1 MKKIG
6 IYGGSFSPPH
16 NGHISAARQFMDALS
31 LDELLI
37 MPSHI
42 SPHKVTDPTLT
53 SRHRY
58 DMAKIAF
65 KDLPRV
71 TVSDYEIQ
79 KGDISYTANTLSH
92 FSNEG
97 ELYFLCGTDMFL
109 TLSRWYRPD
118 IIFENATIVLAS
130 RENGKE
136 QEIIA
141 AKKAYEKDF
150 GARIIILNNEVLEIS
165 STEVRQALKQGNDVS
180 RYLSQDVEVYI
191 REHNLYL

>member
-16 NGHISAARQFMDALS
+16 NGHVSAAKQFMEALS

-42 SPHKVTDPTLT
+42 SPHKVTDPSLT

-58 DMAKIAF
+58 EMAKLAF
-65 KDLPRV
+65 ANLPNV

-79 KGDISYTANTLSH
+79 KGDVSYTANTLTH
-92 FSNEG
+92 FSGEG
-97 ELYFLCGTDMFL
+97 NLYFLCGTDMFL

-118 IIFENATIVLAS
+118 IIFQNATIVLAS
-130 RENGKE
+130 RENGKDE
-136 QEIIA
+136 EIQQ
-141 AKKAYEKDF
+141 AKESYEKDF
-150 GARIIILNNEVLEIS
+150 GARIVILNNQVLEVS
-165 STEVRQALKQGNDVS
+165 STEVRNALKQGKDVS
-180 RYLSQDVEVYI
+180 HYLSKNVEVYI

>member
-16 NGHISAARQFMDALS
+16 NGHVCAAKQFMDALS

-79 KGDISYTANTLSH
+79 KGDVSYTANTLSH
-92 FSNEG
+92 FAKEG

-109 TLSRWYRPD
+109 TLSHWYRPD
-118 IIFENATIVLAS
+118 IIFQNATIVLAS

-136 QEIIA
+136 REVIA
-141 AKKAYEKDF
+141 AKKTYEKDF
-150 GARIIILNNEVLEIS
+150 DARIIILNNEVLEIS
-165 STEVRQALKQGNDVS
+165 STEVRQALKQGSDVS
-180 RYLSQDVEVYI
+180 RYLSHDVEVYI
-191 REHNLYL
+191 RERNLYL

>member
-136 QEIIA
+136 EEIIA
-141 AKKAYEKDF
+141 AKKAYETDF

>member
-1 MKKIG
+1 MKRIG

-16 NGHISAARQFMDALS
+16 NGHLSAARQFVDALS

-42 SPHKVTDPTLT
+42 SPHKITDPTLT

-65 KDLPRV
+65 QDLPRV

-79 KGDISYTANTLSH
+79 KGDVSYTANTLSH
-92 FSNEG
+92 FANEG

-109 TLSRWYRPD
+109 TLSGWYRPE
-118 IIFENATIVLAS
+118 IIFQNATIVLAS

-136 QEIIA
+136 QEIVQ
-141 AKKAYEKDF
+141 AKEAYEKDY
-150 GARIIILNNEVLEIS
+150 GARIIILNNQVLEVS
-165 STEVRQALKQGNDVS
+165 STEVRNALKQGKDVS
-180 RYLSQDVEVYI
+180 PYLSHDVEVYI
-191 REHNLYL
+191 REHNLSL

>member
-16 NGHISAARQFMDALS
+16 HGHLSAAKQFIEELS

-58 DMAKIAF
+58 EMAKIAF

-79 KGDISYTANTLSH
+79 KGDVSYTASTLSH
-92 FSNEG
+92 FAKEG

-118 IIFENATIVLAS
+118 IIFKNATIVLAS

-136 QEIIA
+136 T
-141 AKKAYEKDF
+141 
-150 GARIIILNNEVLEIS
+150 EIS
-165 STEVRQALKQGNDVS
+165 VKERTLTVAEIDENENVKLSTYSL
-180 RYLSQDVEVYI
+180 
-191 REHNLYL
+191 

>member
-16 NGHISAARQFMDALS
+16 SGHVSAAKQFMEALS

-42 SPHKVTDPTLT
+42 SPHKVTDPSLT

-58 DMAKIAF
+58 EMAKIAF
-65 KDLPRV
+65 AGLSNV

-79 KGDISYTANTLSH
+79 KGDVSYTANTLTH

-97 ELYFLCGTDMFL
+97 DLYFLCGTDMFL

-118 IIFENATIVLAS
+118 IIFQNATIVLAS

-136 QEIIA
+136 EEIHQ
-141 AKKAYEKDF
+141 AKESYEKDY
-150 GARIIILNNEVLEIS
+150 GARIVILNNHVLEIS
-165 STEVRQALKQGNDVS
+165 STEVRNALKQGKDVS
-180 RYLSQDVEVYI
+180 RYLSKDVEVYI

>member
-16 NGHISAARQFMDALS
+16 HGHVSAAKQFMEALS
-31 LDELLI
+31 LDELLV

-42 SPHKVTDPTLT
+42 SPHKITDPSLT

-65 KDLPRV
+65 ADLPKV

-79 KGDISYTANTLSH
+79 KGDVSYTANTLTH
-92 FSNEG
+92 FSQEG
-97 ELYFLCGTDMFL
+97 DLYFLCGTDMFL

-118 IIFENATIVLAS
+118 IIFRNATIVLAS
-130 RENGKE
+130 RENGKDE
-136 QEIIA
+136 EIQQ
-141 AKKAYEKDF
+141 AKETYEKEY
-150 GARIIILNNEVLEIS
+150 GAQIIILNNQVLEVS
-165 STEVRQALKQGNDVS
+165 STEVRNALKQGKDVS
-180 RYLSQDVEVYI
+180 RYLSHDVEVYI

>member
-16 NGHISAARQFMDALS
+16 SGHVSAAKQFMEALS

-42 SPHKVTDPTLT
+42 SPHKVTDPSLT

-58 DMAKIAF
+58 EMAKIAF
-65 KDLPRV
+65 AGLSNV

-79 KGDISYTANTLSH
+79 KGDVSYTANTLTH

-97 ELYFLCGTDMFL
+97 DLYFLCGTDMFL

-118 IIFENATIVLAS
+118 IIFQNATIVLAS

-136 QEIIA
+136 EEIQQ
-141 AKKAYEKDF
+141 AKESYEKDY
-150 GARIIILNNEVLEIS
+150 GARIVILNNQVLEIS
-165 STEVRQALKQGNDVS
+165 STEVRNALKQGKDVS
-180 RYLSQDVEVYI
+180 RYLSKDVEVYI

>member
-92 FSNEG
+92 VSNEG

>member
-16 NGHISAARQFMDALS
+16 NGHISAARQFMDELS

-42 SPHKVTDPTLT
+42 SPHKATDPTLT

-58 DMAKIAF
+58 EMAKIAF
-65 KDLPRV
+65 KDLPHV

-79 KGDISYTANTLSH
+79 KGDVSYTANTLSH
-92 FSNEG
+92 FSKEG

-118 IIFENATIVLAS
+118 IIFANATIVLAS

-136 QEIIA
+136 QEILS
-141 AKKAYEKDF
+141 AKEAYEKDF

-165 STEVRQALKQGNDVS
+165 STEVRNTLKQGRDVS
-180 RYLSQDVEVYI
+180 RYLSHNVEVYI

>member
-16 NGHISAARQFMDALS
+16 SGHVSAAKQFMEALS

-42 SPHKVTDPTLT
+42 SPHKVTDPSLT

-58 DMAKIAF
+58 DMAKLAF
-65 KDLPRV
+65 AGISNV

-79 KGDISYTANTLSH
+79 KGDVSYTANTLTH

-97 ELYFLCGTDMFL
+97 DLYFLCGTDMFL

-118 IIFENATIVLAS
+118 IIFQNATIVLAS

-136 QEIIA
+136 EEIQQ
-141 AKKAYEKDF
+141 AKESYEKDY
-150 GARIIILNNEVLEIS
+150 GARIVILNNHVLEIS
-165 STEVRQALKQGNDVS
+165 STEVRNALKQGKDVS
-180 RYLSQDVEVYI
+180 RYLSKDVEVYI

>member
-92 FSNEG
+92 VSNEG

-136 QEIIA
+136 EEIIA
-141 AKKAYEKDF
+141 AKKAYETDF

>member
-16 NGHISAARQFMDALS
+16 QGHVSAAMQFIKALA

-65 KDLPRV
+65 HGLPRV

-92 FSNEG
+92 FAKEG

-109 TLSRWYRPD
+109 TLFQWYRPD
-118 IIFENATIVLAS
+118 IIFEKATIVLAS
-130 RENGKE
+130 REKGKE
-136 QEIIA
+136 QEILS
-141 AKKAYEKDF
+141 AKENYEKNF
-150 GARIIILNNEVLEIS
+150 GARIIILNNDVIEIS
-165 STEVRQALKQGNDVS
+165 STQVREALKQGNDVS
-180 RYLSQDVEVYI
+180 RYLSHDVEEYI
-191 REHNLYL
+191 REHSLYL

>member
-16 NGHISAARQFMDALS
+16 NGHVSAAKQFMEALS

-42 SPHKVTDPTLT
+42 SPHKITDPSLT

-65 KDLPRV
+65 ADLPKV

-79 KGDISYTANTLSH
+79 KGDVSYTANTLTH
-92 FSNEG
+92 FSQEG
-97 ELYFLCGTDMFL
+97 DLYFLCGTDMFL

-118 IIFENATIVLAS
+118 IIFRNATIVLAS
-130 RENGKE
+130 RENGKDE
-136 QEIIA
+136 EIQQ
-141 AKKAYEKDF
+141 AKETYEKEY
-150 GARIIILNNEVLEIS
+150 GAQIIILNNQVLEVS
-165 STEVRQALKQGNDVS
+165 STEVRNALKQGKDVS
-180 RYLSQDVEVYI
+180 RYLSKDVEVYI

>member
-16 NGHISAARQFMDALS
+16 HGHLSAAKQFIEELS

-58 DMAKIAF
+58 EMAKIAF

-79 KGDISYTANTLSH
+79 KGDVSYTASTLSH
-92 FSNEG
+92 FAKEG

-118 IIFENATIVLAS
+118 IIFKNATIVLAS

-136 QEIIA
+136 SEILT

-150 GARIIILNNEVLEIS
+150 GARIMILNNEVLEIS
-165 STEVRQALKQGNDVS
+165 STEVRQALKQEKDVS
-180 RYLSQDVEVYI
+180 RYLSHDVEVYI

>member
-136 QEIIA
+136 QEITA
-141 AKKAYEKDF
+141 AKKAYETDF

>member
-16 NGHISAARQFMDALS
+16 NGHLCAARQFMDALM

-42 SPHKVTDPTLT
+42 SPHKVTDPSLT

-58 DMAKIAF
+58 EMAKLAF
-65 KDLPRV
+65 RGIPRV

-79 KGDISYTANTLSH
+79 KGDISYTANTLLH
-92 FSNEG
+92 FANEG

-118 IIFENATIVLAS
+118 IIFQNATIVLAS
-130 RENGKE
+130 RELGKE
-136 QEIIA
+136 QEILH
-141 AKKAYEKDF
+141 AKNAYEKEY
-150 GARIIILNNEVLEIS
+150 GARIVILNNQVLELS
-165 STEVRQALKQGNDVS
+165 STEVRNALKQGNDVS
-180 RYLSQDVEVYI
+180 RYLSHDVEVYI
-191 REHNLYL
+191 REHHLYL

>member
-16 NGHISAARQFMDALS
+16 HGHLSAAKQFIEELS

-58 DMAKIAF
+58 EMAKIAF

-79 KGDISYTANTLSH
+79 KGDVSYTASTLSH
-92 FSNEG
+92 FAKEG

-118 IIFENATIVLAS
+118 IIFKNATIVLAS

-136 QEIIA
+136 AEILT

-165 STEVRQALKQGNDVS
+165 STEVRQALKQEKDVS
-180 RYLSQDVEVYI
+180 RYLSHDVEVYI

>member
-16 NGHISAARQFMDALS
+16 NGHVFAAKQFMEALL

-42 SPHKVTDPTLT
+42 SPHKVTDPSLT
-53 SRHRY
+53 SHHRY
-58 DMAKIAF
+58 DMAKLAF
-65 KDLPRV
+65 AGLSNV

-79 KGDISYTANTLSH
+79 KGDVSYTANTLTH
-92 FSNEG
+92 FASEG
-97 ELYFLCGTDMFL
+97 NLYFLCGTDMFL

-118 IIFENATIVLAS
+118 IIFQNATIVLAS
-130 RENGKE
+130 RENGKDE
-136 QEIIA
+136 EIQQ
-141 AKKAYEKDF
+141 AKENYEKDY
-150 GARIIILNNEVLEIS
+150 GARIVILNNQVLEIS
-165 STEVRQALKQGNDVS
+165 STEVRNALKQGKDVS
-180 RYLSQDVEVYI
+180 RYLSKDVEVYI

>member
-1 MKKIG
+1 MKRIG

-16 NGHISAARQFMDALS
+16 HGHLSAAKQFIEELS

-58 DMAKIAF
+58 EMAKIAF

-79 KGDISYTANTLSH
+79 KGDVSYTASTLSH
-92 FSNEG
+92 FAKEG

-118 IIFENATIVLAS
+118 IIFKNATIVLAS

-136 QEIIA
+136 SEILT

-165 STEVRQALKQGNDVS
+165 STEVRQALKQEKDVS
-180 RYLSQDVEVYI
+180 RYLSHDVEVYI

>member
-16 NGHISAARQFMDALS
+16 NGHLSAARQFMDALS

-53 SRHRY
+53 SHHRY

-79 KGDISYTANTLSH
+79 KGDISYTASTLSH
-92 FSNEG
+92 FAKEG

-118 IIFENATIVLAS
+118 IIFQNATIVLAS

-141 AKKAYEKDF
+141 TKEAYEKDF
-150 GARIIILNNEVLEIS
+150 GARIIILNNQVLEIS
-165 STEVRQALKQGNDVS
+165 STEVRNALKQGKDVS
-180 RYLSQDVEVYI
+180 RYLSHDVEVYI

>member
-16 NGHISAARQFMDALS
+16 HGHLSAAKQFIEELS

-58 DMAKIAF
+58 EMARIAF

-79 KGDISYTANTLSH
+79 KGDVSYTASTLSH
-92 FSNEG
+92 FAKEG

-109 TLSRWYRPD
+109 TLARWYRPD
-118 IIFENATIVLAS
+118 IIFQNATIVLAS

-136 QEIIA
+136 QEIA
-141 AKKAYEKDF
+141 SAKEAYEKDF
-150 GARIIILNNEVLEIS
+150 GARIIILNNEVLEVS
-165 STEVRQALKQGNDVS
+165 STEVRNALKQGKDVS
-180 RYLSQDVEVYI
+180 RYLSHDVEVYI

>member
-16 NGHISAARQFMDALS
+16 NGHISAAKQFMDALS

-92 FSNEG
+92 FAKEG

-118 IIFENATIVLAS
+118 IIFQNATIVLAS
-130 RENGKE
+130 RETGKE

-141 AKKAYEKDF
+141 AKKAYETDF

-165 STEVRQALKQGNDVS
+165 STEVRQALKQGSDVS

>member
-16 NGHISAARQFMDALS
+16 HGHLSAAKQFIEELS

-58 DMAKIAF
+58 EMARIAF

-79 KGDISYTANTLSH
+79 KGDVSYTASTLSH
-92 FSNEG
+92 FAKEG

-118 IIFENATIVLAS
+118 IIFKNATIVLAS

-136 QEIIA
+136 SEILT

-165 STEVRQALKQGNDVS
+165 STEVRQALKQEKDVS
-180 RYLSQDVEVYI
+180 RYLSHDVEVYI

>member
-16 NGHISAARQFMDALS
+16 SGHVSAAKQFMEALS

-42 SPHKVTDPTLT
+42 SPHKVTDPSLT

-58 DMAKIAF
+58 EMAKIAF
-65 KDLPRV
+65 AGLSNV

-79 KGDISYTANTLSH
+79 KGDVSYTANTLTH

-97 ELYFLCGTDMFL
+97 DLYFLCGTDMFL

-118 IIFENATIVLAS
+118 IIFQNATIVLAS

-136 QEIIA
+136 EEIQQ
-141 AKKAYEKDF
+141 AKESYEKDY
-150 GARIIILNNEVLEIS
+150 GARIVILNNHVLEIS
-165 STEVRQALKQGNDVS
+165 STEVRNALKQGKDVS
-180 RYLSQDVEVYI
+180 RYLSKDVEVYI

>member
-150 GARIIILNNEVLEIS
+150 GAHIIILNNEVLEIS

>member
-16 NGHISAARQFMDALS
+16 NGHVFAAKQFMEALL

-42 SPHKVTDPTLT
+42 SPHKVTDPSLT
-53 SRHRY
+53 SYHRY
-58 DMAKIAF
+58 DMAKLAF
-65 KDLPRV
+65 AGLSNV

-79 KGDISYTANTLSH
+79 KGDVSYTANTLTH
-92 FSNEG
+92 FASEG
-97 ELYFLCGTDMFL
+97 NLYFLCGTDMFL

-118 IIFENATIVLAS
+118 IIFQNATIVLAS
-130 RENGKE
+130 RENGKDE
-136 QEIIA
+136 EIQQ
-141 AKKAYEKDF
+141 AKENYEKDY
-150 GARIIILNNEVLEIS
+150 GARIVILNNQVLEIS
-165 STEVRQALKQGNDVS
+165 STEVRNALKQGKDVS
-180 RYLSQDVEVYI
+180 RYLSKDVEVYI